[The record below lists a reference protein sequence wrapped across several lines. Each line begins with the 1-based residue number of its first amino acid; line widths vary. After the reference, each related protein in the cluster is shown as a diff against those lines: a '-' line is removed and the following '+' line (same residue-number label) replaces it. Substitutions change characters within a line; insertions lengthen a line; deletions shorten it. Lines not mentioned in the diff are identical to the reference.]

1 MTDTGEED
9 VLHPEEAHQ
18 ESIECPVTQ
27 GINLM
32 SVGELSSEWMAEQ
45 LLLRLDLLN
54 VSHPDLL
61 EHLNH
66 VVSRGQLC

>member
-1 MTDTGEED
+1 
-9 VLHPEEAHQ
+9 
-18 ESIECPVTQ
+18 
-27 GINLM
+27 M